1 MFSEVSHRQS
11 GIEKGKESLLF
22 FMCRNNYHL
31 HGRRRR
37 DGESE
42 IKAGVL
48 MFGHSGNN
56 MVKMSSS
63 QVLLG

>member
-11 GIEKGKESLLF
+11 GIEKEKESPPFLCVEITIICTAGAGGL
-22 FMCRNNYHL
+22 
-31 HGRRRR
+31 
-37 DGESE
+37 E